1 MSTTF
6 SVSDVK
12 LSKDRLKS
20 TTLGASLKVVLN
32 ALDEP
37 EASGS
42 NATNLVT
49 SNCHGFVQAVHTAFD
64 AHLPLTLAPDDVWL
78 CIAQGFANHVNA
90 NAETLRKRFVDHEG
104 KAVIRIQRNEFVKGS
119 PTNNWT
125 GAFTEFSDQIG
136 TYIGKKRD
144 LLVSDF
150 STTGPIERAAS
161 EIVLM
166 DAMQQFFD
174 YRCRTMCGFPSITLL
189 GTVSDWEDVRQ
200 RASTLAEYDCSW
212 WTDQLVPV
220 LDEFVAS
227 AKGTVHKSF
236 WESFYKRGAG
246 SGGPYV
252 TGLINTLF
260 PYLDSKPNRYIDK
273 CAERLGSMCGGP
285 NPEDMGTG
293 LSVAPFLWEYHS
305 AEIPME
311 LLGGFVGVAQDEEGG
326 LRPATGWAVREPEP
340 KREKKRPY

>member
-6 SVSDVK
+6 LVSDVK
-12 LSKDRLKS
+12 RSNERMKS
-20 TTLGASLKVVLN
+20 TTLGASLKSSLN
-32 ALDEP
+32 TLTEP

-42 NATNLVT
+42 NATNFIT
-49 SNCHGFVQAVHTAFD
+49 SRCHGFVQAVHAAFD

-78 CIAQGFANHVNA
+78 CVAQGFANHINA
-90 NAETLRKRFVDHEG
+90 NAETLRERFVDHEG
-104 KAVIRIQRNEFVKGS
+104 RAIIRVVRNEFVKGS
-119 PTNNWT
+119 ATNNWP

-161 EIVLM
+161 EVVLM
-166 DAMQQFFD
+166 DAMKQFFD
-174 YRCRTMCGFPSITLL
+174 YRMRTRCGFPSITLL
-189 GTVSDWEDVRQ
+189 GTVSDWESVRQ
-200 RASTLAEYDCSW
+200 RTLALSEYDCSW
-212 WTDQLVPV
+212 WTDKLMPV

-227 AKGTVHKSF
+227 AKGTVNKSF
-236 WESFYKRGAG
+236 WKSFYKDGGG

-260 PYLDSKPNRYIDK
+260 PYLNKKPSRYLAE
-273 CAERLGSMCGGP
+273 CANRLGSIGGGP

-293 LSVAPFLWEYHS
+293 MSVAPFIWEYHDT
-305 AEIPME
+305 EIPME
-311 LLGGFVGVAQDEEGG
+311 FLGGFVGVAQDEEGG
-326 LRPATGWAVREPEP
+326 LRPATGWAVRDREPEP
-340 KREKKRPY
+340 NKL